1 MTDKFVSA
9 LRTIFESL
17 EYTQALAPGS
27 PSALDVAALHKK
39 ELDYNNALLALRY
52 GDGPPRVRENIEKLF
67 GAIKTRCDEVAKSYD
82 FGIGCGWELRP
93 GERFCSC
100 VLRTANLGMVI
111 EWDQPRPGSLEAA
124 KLAVRE
130 FGGRLYLPGEFQG
143 SVRMQPPEMS
153 SEAIYRPSLSTE
165 YEIGWVKA
173 GKTRQDPRS
182 YRTRNWLKRP

>member
-1 MTDKFVSA
+1 MNATYGEPTARNLPFNLAHRRFPITYTLAEDAGKEERKAARKVMTDKFVSA

-17 EYTQALAPGS
+17 EYTQAQAAGS

-93 GERFCSC
+93 GRKRFCSC

-111 EWDQPRPGSLEAA
+111 EWDQRRPDSLEAA
-124 KLAVRE
+124 KLGVRE
-130 FGGRLYLPGEFQG
+130 FGERV
-143 SVRMQPPEMS
+143 S
-153 SEAIYRPSLSTE
+153 
-165 YEIGWVKA
+165 
-173 GKTRQDPRS
+173 PR
-182 YRTRNWLKRP
+182 